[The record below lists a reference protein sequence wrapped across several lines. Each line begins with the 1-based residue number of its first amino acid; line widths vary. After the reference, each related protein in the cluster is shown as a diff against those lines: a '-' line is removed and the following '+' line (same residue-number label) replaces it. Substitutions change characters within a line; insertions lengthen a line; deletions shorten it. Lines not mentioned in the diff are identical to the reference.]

1 MARRKVNVPDFIH
14 EDPKHKKARKT
25 AKRNYRRAYFISICF
40 AIVILAILLLFTAFG
55 NDNHVLVGWGGI
67 SIGIISLL
75 FGVFVVFAEIK
86 RWNIYHTCRYDYIE
100 GVEPYMTESQ
110 RKKDLAES
118 REETVVC
125 LIILL
130 IFAILII
137 VCGIRRLRGLD

>member
-1 MARRKVNVPDFIH
+1 LARRKVNVPDFIH

-25 AKRNYRRAYFISICF
+25 AKRNYRRVYFISICF
-40 AIVILAILLLFTAFG
+40 AIVILAIVLLFTAFG
-55 NDNHVLVGWGGI
+55 KDNHVLVGWGEI

-75 FGVFVVFAEIK
+75 SGVFVVFVEIK
-86 RWNIYHTCRYDYIE
+86 RWDIYHTCYYDYIE
-100 GVEPYMTESQ
+100 GVEPYMPESQ

-118 REETVVC
+118 REATVVR

-130 IFAILII
+130 IFAIFII

>member
-1 MARRKVNVPDFIH
+1 LARRKVNVPDFIH

-25 AKRNYRRAYFISICF
+25 AKRNYRRVYFISICF
-40 AIVILAILLLFTAFG
+40 AIVILAIVLLFTAFG
-55 NDNHVLVGWGGI
+55 NDNHVLVGWGEI

-75 FGVFVVFAEIK
+75 SGVFLVFVEIK
-86 RWNIYHTCRYDYIE
+86 RWDTYHTCYCDYIE
-100 GVEPYMTESQ
+100 GVEPYMPESQ

-118 REETVVC
+118 REATVVR

-130 IFAILII
+130 IFAIIII